1 MVSFG
6 RVFGSQGAK
15 VLVPWAQVDPSL
27 LCLSSEGAALL
38 ILTGW
43 SLMSQPFSLSST
55 SNVAAT
61 KIITK
66 IIAG

>member
-15 VLVPWAQVDPSL
+15 VLVPWARVDPSL
-27 LCLSSEGAALL
+27 LCLSSEGAAL